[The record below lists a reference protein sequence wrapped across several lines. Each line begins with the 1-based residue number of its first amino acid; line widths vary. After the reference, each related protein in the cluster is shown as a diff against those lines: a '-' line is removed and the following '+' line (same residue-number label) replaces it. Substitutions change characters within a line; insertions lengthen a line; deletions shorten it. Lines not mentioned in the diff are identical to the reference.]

1 MTSLKIGG
9 NPLKELGPWAFTALK
24 ILTDLDIQNI
34 TTLSSGEIK
43 VSSEFFSTT
52 MNIFQARC
60 IPRHQ

>member
-43 VSSEFFSTT
+43 VSSEIFSTI
-52 MNIFQARC
+52 MKIF
-60 IPRHQ
+60 